1 VPDLTSDEL
10 AFLESMFDL
19 SRRGAVTALAGYID
33 AGVPVNL
40 TNGRGDSLL
49 LLAAYH
55 QHLDLVRALLA
66 RGADTERVN
75 DNGQTAL
82 AAAVFRQCRPVVD
95 ALLKAGADPAG
106 GRQSAVEVARFFRLG
121 EMAELLDEAMRSD
134 DLQHP

>member
-19 SRRGAVTALAGYID
+19 ARRGDVATLTGCVD

-55 QHLDLVRALLA
+55 QHPVLVWALLE
-66 RGADTERVN
+66 RGADTERDN

-82 AAAVFRQCRPVVD
+82 AAAVFRQCRPVVQ
-95 ALLKAGADPAG
+95 ALLDVGADPTA

-121 EMAELLDEAMRSD
+121 EMAELLRTDALSD

>member
-19 SRRGAVTALAGYID
+19 SRQGDVTALARYID

-66 RGADTERVN
+66 RGADTERAN

-82 AAAVFRQCRPVVD
+82 AAAVFRRCRPVVN
-95 ALLKAGADPAG
+95 ALLEAGADPAG